1 MIFIIIYSLIIF
13 KIMLQWLNDPC
24 RTKRDIISI
33 MFAPPGCGKSTTA
46 ALMISKYTKKKITC
60 YANFD
65 CKGAIRIKWK
75 DVGKYNFEN
84 SVVFID
90 EAGIDVN
97 NRKYMDMAIEQ
108 IEYLK
113 KHRHY
118 RCEMWFFSQ
127 SHEDIDVTVRRLAQN
142 YYVVSRTLLNR
153 FTHKFYFKRAVKKIG
168 IDKDTHQFIDYYE
181 WVLFSKYKFNGKK
194 YWGMFDS
201 FDTSDLPD
209 FPQIKYRRKT
219 VSASDQIEEA
229 PRRLLRSCFR
239 KFQRRKKNDID
250 LEAEKAEV
258 VSVPGCAADG
268 DMDQPADQIESLP
281 QDSMLNRIRKG
292 KG

>member
-1 MIFIIIYSLIIF
+1 MVFIIIYSLIIF
-13 KIMLQWLNDPC
+13 KLMLQWLNDPC
-24 RTKRDIISI
+24 RIKRDIISI

-46 ALMISKYTKKKITC
+46 AMMISKYTKKKITC

-75 DVGKYNFEN
+75 DVGKYNFKN

-142 YYVVSRTLLNR
+142 YYVVSRTMLNR
-153 FTHKFYFKRAVKKIG
+153 FTHRFYFKRAIKKIG
-168 IDKDTHQFIDYYE
+168 IDKETRQFVDYYD

-194 YWGMFDS
+194 YWNMFDS

-209 FPQIKYRRKT
+209 FPQRKYLKKGLSGPAEDAVDIVRPSLR
-219 VSASDQIEEA
+219 S
-229 PRRLLRSCFR
+229 RLLNLKN
-239 KFQRRKKNDID
+239 KFKKRDGLVDDVAD
-250 LEAEKAEV
+250 LDDV
-258 VSVPGCAADG
+258 ADP
-268 DMDQPADQIESLP
+268 DDVADQCSILS
-281 QDSMLNRIRKG
+281 RIRKG

>member
-1 MIFIIIYSLIIF
+1 MLLIVIYALIIF
-13 KIMLQWLNDPC
+13 KIMLQWMNNPC
-24 RTKRDIISI
+24 RVKRDIISI

-46 ALMISKYTKKKITC
+46 AMMISKYTKKGITC

-65 CKGAIRIKWK
+65 VKGAIRIKWK
-75 DVGKYNFEN
+75 DIGKYNFKN

-97 NRKYMDMAIEQ
+97 NRKYMDMAISQ

-153 FTHKFYFKRAVKKIG
+153 FTHGFYFKRAVKKIG
-168 IDKDTHQFIDYYE
+168 IDKETRQFMDFYD

-209 FPQIKYRRKT
+209 FPQQCSSSPGKSLLNR
-219 VSASDQIEEA
+219 SAPVNVDA
-229 PRRLLRSCFR
+229 
-239 KFQRRKKNDID
+239 DTG
-250 LEAEKAEV
+250 EV
-258 VSVPGCAADG
+258 VSDPPLTSAKISWLDKF
-268 DMDQPADQIESLP
+268 
-281 QDSMLNRIRKG
+281 RRKR
-292 KG
+292 K

>member
-1 MIFIIIYSLIIF
+1 
-13 KIMLQWLNDPC
+13 
-24 RTKRDIISI
+24 
-33 MFAPPGCGKSTTA
+33 
-46 ALMISKYTKKKITC
+46 
-60 YANFD
+60 
-65 CKGAIRIKWK
+65 
-75 DVGKYNFEN
+75 
-84 SVVFID
+84 VVFID

-97 NRKYMDMAIEQ
+97 NRKYMDMAISQ

-153 FTHKFYFKRAVKKIG
+153 FTHGFYFKRAVKKIG
-168 IDKDTHQFIDYYE
+168 IDKETRQFMDYYD

-209 FPQIKYRRKT
+209 FPQSSSSPGKSLLNR
-219 VSASDQIEEA
+219 SAPVNVDA
-229 PRRLLRSCFR
+229 
-239 KFQRRKKNDID
+239 DTG
-250 LEAEKAEV
+250 EV
-258 VSVPGCAADG
+258 VSDPPLTYTKISWLDKF
-268 DMDQPADQIESLP
+268 
-281 QDSMLNRIRKG
+281 RRKR
-292 KG
+292 K